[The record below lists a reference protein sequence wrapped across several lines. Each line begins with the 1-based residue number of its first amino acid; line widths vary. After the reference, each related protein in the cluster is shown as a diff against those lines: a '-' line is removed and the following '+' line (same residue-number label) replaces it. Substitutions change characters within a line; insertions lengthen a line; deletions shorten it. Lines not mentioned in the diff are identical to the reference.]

1 MEKDKLDS
9 LINNMVEIIVEKNE
23 MYGSSVFEHGELGL
37 FIRLSDKFSRLRHI
51 IQPDGE
57 QFTIHFTDNQRKA
70 LNDTVLDI
78 FGYSILWLYLIN
90 FDLMEYGE

>member
-9 LINNMVEIIVEKNE
+9 LINNMIEIIIEKNE

-37 FIRLSDKFSRLRHI
+37 FIRLCDKFSRLKHI
-51 IQPDGE
+51 IQPNGK
-57 QFTIHFTDNQRKA
+57 QFTVDLTDEQRKA

-78 FGYSILWLYLIN
+78 FGYSILWLYLIK